1 MHQKLITL
9 LLALTLAAAA
19 QDVYV
24 LNWLEADLDGD
35 KVPERVLVVSS
46 ESPDPNAKARKEL
59 RVMKR
64 KGGKLVTVHKL
75 PLDDSSFNT
84 KMGSWQLEEPATK
97 MWGLNYETKGRRVLV
112 CFTPNSGEFFW
123 LFWNG
128 KAYVTE
134 SSGD

>member
-1 MHQKLITL
+1 MRILSL
-9 LLALTLAAAA
+9 LLLLTLAAAA

-35 KVPERVLVVSS
+35 KVPERVLVVSAD
-46 ESPDPNAKARKEL
+46 SPDPNAKARKEL

-64 KGGKLVTVHKL
+64 KGGKMVTVHKM
-75 PLDDSSFNT
+75 PLNDASFT
-84 KMGSWQLEEPATK
+84 SKMGMWQLEEPATK
-97 MWGLNYETKGRRVLV
+97 LWGLNYEAATKRVLV

-123 LFWNG
+123 LKWNG

>member
-1 MHQKLITL
+1 MRILTL
-9 LLALTLAAAA
+9 FLALTLTAVA

-24 LNWLEADLDGD
+24 LNWLQVDLDGD
-35 KVPERVLVVSS
+35 KVPERVLVVSPD
-46 ESPDPNAKARKEL
+46 SPDPNAKARKEL

-64 KGGKLVTVHKL
+64 KGGQFVTVHKMS
-75 PLDDSSFNT
+75 LDDASFNS
-84 KMGSWQLEEPATK
+84 KMGAWQLEEPATQL
-97 MWGLNYETKGRRVLV
+97 WGLNWDAKKRALLV

-123 LFWNG
+123 LRWNG